1 MSAGIGA
8 ADGHGPEWAAGVA
21 DLADR
26 AQAAFARA
34 NVRGCFT
41 VLDLEPWRRVDAWWL
56 RGRLEPLAR
65 LSGRPIRYVPCQ
77 GPAPLPSA
85 KHETTFAAPWSVG
98 AAPVELFWPAAGSA
112 PRSTA
117 NEQPWTPDGAVLVL
131 AGDLAKRLPQSLLLA
146 HAGQIHE
153 WRGAG
158 STAKWHPVDM
168 ARYGGWMAEG
178 VRAYAEGLP
187 SSMLSLPVGYWSF
200 LMQAITWAPQGCMVL
215 SRAEGWSSLA
225 QIRDDS
231 ARRADISAESPP
243 VNFHWIAKHASRIH
257 ASAHMVHDGRDD
269 SVQLIAAGLVD
280 AEATMPTMCSH
291 LGVTMRSS
299 RADRAQALR
308 ALAQAGEMNA
318 AIAVLQQSQDDPV
331 LLRVSGE
338 ALARAAAS
346 ANAASRTRLG
356 EWLERVMMDNP
367 WLGEDASLLREAG
380 RVSLACGRVD
390 LAQTALNA
398 LDDTMQ
404 SLAADVAMLARCH
417 EQVGRLDAAVADSW
431 RALSYDPKLN
441 DARAVLERVTPRLA
455 AMSAPWRVQHTSI
468 ESLLMLDPLHADH
481 APMLLRQMRDPSIA
495 TMTVLPPL
503 AEGDDGRGWIQA
515 RIDEGI
521 AAYALVHRSHGFVG
535 YLDLR
540 IWQSTA
546 FVCYWIG
553 ADYQGMGFCA
563 PAVTLACD
571 FALRNGIDLLLSA
584 AYGDNVRSLRVLRK
598 CGFDPMDVRAMPPDG
613 DRIFVMRPAA
623 PMREEQARQ
632 RLIDFC
638 ANTGSDLRFAPTE
651 TTS

>member
-1 MSAGIGA
+1 MSEGIVA

-21 DLADR
+21 DLVDR

-41 VLDLEPWRRVDAWWL
+41 VLDLEPWRMVDAWWL
-56 RGRLEPLAR
+56 RRRLEPLAR

-85 KHETTFAAPWSVG
+85 RHETTYAAAWSVG
-98 AAPVELFWPAAGSA
+98 AAPVELFWPAASGA
-112 PRSTA
+112 PSSTN

-158 STAKWHPVDM
+158 SAAKWHPVDM

-178 VRAYAEGLP
+178 VRSYAEGLP
-187 SSMLSLPVGYWSF
+187 SSMLSLPVGYWRF
-200 LMQAITWAPQGCMVL
+200 LMQAFAWASHGCMVL

-225 QIRDDS
+225 QIREDS
-231 ARRADISAESPP
+231 SRRADIRCESPP
-243 VNFHWIAKHASRIH
+243 VNFHWLARHASRIN
-257 ASAHMVHDGRDD
+257 AAAHMVHDCRDD
-269 SVQLIAAGLVD
+269 SVQLIATGLPN
-280 AEATMPTMCSH
+280 AESTMPTMCSR
-291 LGVTMRSS
+291 LAVSMRSG
-299 RADRAQALR
+299 RTHRAQAVL
-308 ALAQAGEMNA
+308 ALANAGEVDA
-318 AIAVLQQSQDDPV
+318 AVAVLQQSHDDPA
-331 LLRVSGE
+331 LLRVAGD

-346 ANAASRTRLG
+346 ASPASRTRLG
-356 EWLERVMMDNP
+356 EWIERVMMDNP
-367 WLGEDASLLREAG
+367 WLSDDAPLLREVG

-390 LAQTALNA
+390 LAQTALHA

-404 SLAADVAMLARCH
+404 ALAGDVAMLARCH
-417 EQVGRLDAAVADSW
+417 EQLGRLDAAVADSW
-431 RALSYDPKLN
+431 RALSYNPKLD
-441 DARAVLERVTPRLA
+441 DARAVLDRVTPRLA
-455 AMSAPWRVQHTSI
+455 AMSAPWRVQHSSS
-468 ESLLMLDPLHADH
+468 ESPLMLDPLHADH
-481 APMLLRQMRDPSIA
+481 APLLLRQMRDPSIPG
-495 TMTVLPPL
+495 MTVLPPL

-540 IWQSTA
+540 VWKSTA

-553 ADYQGMGFCA
+553 ADYQGMGFCG
-563 PAVTLACD
+563 PAVALACE

-638 ANTGSDLRFAPTE
+638 ANTGSDL
-651 TTS
+651 